1 MRMSALCFQTLREVP
16 KDADTASHQLML
28 RASLM
33 KQVGSGIYEFLPLG
47 WRAVRKVVE
56 VVREE
61 MDRAGAQEVL
71 MSILSPRD
79 LWEESGRWKLYGKEL
94 MRLKDRHERDYCLGP
109 THEEVVTDLVR
120 STIKS
125 WKRLPVNL
133 YQIQTKFRDEV
144 RPRFGVMRSKEFMMK
159 DAYSFDVNE
168 EACAASY
175 ERMRAAYERIFTRL
189 GFKYRMVEADSGLI
203 GGAYSH
209 EFIALADAG
218 EAVIAA
224 CDKCEYAANIEKA
237 EPAPAPEGPPSGPSA
252 PALAKEVATPG
263 TKTVEDVAKFL
274 GKSPREVGKILF
286 YQADGNLVGAMVRG
300 DHELNEVK
308 FGKHLGVAQ
317 LFLAKPETVAEKLG
331 VPAGFIGPVGL
342 KGARII
348 YDRELAA
355 MPSLVTGA
363 NKPDTHIV
371 DAVPGRDFPVAE
383 VAQLRNAEEGDGCPK
398 CGGKLKLMR
407 GIEVGQIF
415 KLGTKYSKSM
425 KCTYLDEQG
434 KAQEMVMGCYGIGIT
449 RTVAAAIEQNHD
461 DKGIIWPVALA
472 PYHAVVLALG
482 AEPEIAKAA
491 EDAYEALKAAGVE
504 ALLDD
509 RVDSPGVKFRDAD
522 LIGTPVQ
529 VLVGKTF
536 KTEGLLEIRRRGG
549 KDGVK
554 VRPEEVAAETRR
566 LLEL

>member
-1 MRMSALCFQTLREVP
+1 MKMSQLCFQTLRDVP
-16 KDADTASHQLML
+16 KDAETASHQLML
-28 RASLM
+28 RASMM
-33 KQVGSGIYEFLPLG
+33 KQVGSGIYEHLPLG
-47 WRAVRKVVE
+47 WRAIRKVME
-56 VVREE
+56 IVREE
-61 MDRAGAQEVL
+61 MDRAGAQEIL
-71 MSILSPRD
+71 MSALSPRD
-79 LWEESGRWKLYGKEL
+79 LWEESGRWKQYGKEL
-94 MRLKDRHERDYCLGP
+94 MRLKDRHERDYALGP

-120 STIKS
+120 STLNS

-144 RPRFGVMRSKEFMMK
+144 RPRFGMMRSREFIMK
-159 DAYSFDVNE
+159 DAYSFDVD
-168 EACAASY
+168 EAACEASY
-175 ERMRAAYERIFTRL
+175 EKMRVAYNRIFSRMGL
-189 GFKYRMVEADSGLI
+189 NYRMVEADSGLI
-203 GGAYSH
+203 GGAFSH
-209 EFIALADAG
+209 EFMVLAESG

-224 CDKCEYAANIEKA
+224 CDKCDYAANIEKA
-237 EPAPAPEGPPSGPSA
+237 EPAAGQKENAGSVPAMV
-252 PALAKEVATPG
+252 EVATPG

-274 GKSPREVGKILF
+274 GKAPRDVGKILF
-286 YQADGNLVGAMVRG
+286 YQADGNLVGVMLGG
-300 DHELNEVK
+300 DHSLNEVK
-308 FGKHLGVAQ
+308 LGKYLGVTG
-317 LFLAKPETVAEKLG
+317 LYLAKPETVAEKLG
-331 VPAGFIGPVGL
+331 VPVGFIGPVGL
-342 KGARII
+342 RGARII

-363 NKPDTHIV
+363 NKPDAHIV